1 MFNILHVGR
10 SVYRVRRAVEETRRK
25 LQHYRNVIS
34 NLQFDQEYTDQA
46 YPVYSPVC
54 CTTVL
59 RLLTSSRLFWCV
71 ERPHTFHTIHA
82 SQCDRKFE

>member
-1 MFNILHVGR
+1 MLNILHVGR
-10 SVYRVRRAVEETRRK
+10 SVYRVGRAVEETRRK

-46 YPVYSPVC
+46 YPVYSLVC

-71 ERPHTFHTIHA
+71 ETAYFSYHTRFTM
-82 SQCDRKFE
+82 